1 MRAAHAADLGAGQ
14 HLDAL
19 GVQYLVEH
27 RLHEAARAFARGEDL
42 VEPVGE
48 PAEREGALDEDDLA
62 VAPGEGARGR
72 DAGGAPAHH
81 DHVRRDRH
89 VCGGEEL
96 VQPDAREPGR
106 DEAAGVLGGGAR
118 LPADPLDLF
127 AQVHELQVL
136 GRAACRCEHAAER
149 RLVLPR

>member
-1 MRAAHAADLGAGQ
+1 MRSRRERARAAATPAAPPPTTTTS
-14 HLDAL
+14 
-19 GVQYLVEH
+19 
-27 RLHEAARAFARGEDL
+27 GET
-42 VEPVGE
+42 
-48 PAEREGALDEDDLA
+48 ATS
-62 VAPGEGARGR
+62 
-72 DAGGAPAHH
+72 
-81 DHVRRDRH
+81 
-89 VCGGEEL
+89 CGGEEL

-118 LPADPLDLF
+118 LPADPLDLL